1 MTVLSWKPAEGM
13 EGQASAVGHE
23 VKLTLV
29 DDGETMLV
37 EIHTPW
43 RTTIREQIRVGKT
56 QPAI

>member
-1 MTVLSWKPAEGM
+1 M